1 MSPNE
6 LAENVRHPVFARF
19 FDRLSYWME
28 PEVGRHRDSLIAG
41 LSGRVL
47 EVGAGNG
54 INFARYPDS
63 VEEVI
68 AIEPEP
74 FLRAKAELAAAK
86 VSTRIQ
92 VRPGVA
98 APLPFERSSF
108 DAAVT
113 SLVLCTVAD
122 LREALVEMRR
132 VLKPGGELR
141 FLEHVRS
148 QHAFKAAVQRAFDG
162 SRLWP
167 LIGGGCHCSRQTTDE
182 IAAAGFRIAE
192 LEELTFDPAWFV
204 TNPHV
209 RGTALASG

>member
-1 MSPNE
+1 
-6 LAENVRHPVFARF
+6 
-19 FDRLSYWME
+19 ME
-28 PEVGRHRDSLIAG
+28 PEVGRHRDSLLAG

-54 INFARYPDS
+54 VNFARYPDS

-68 AIEPEP
+68 ALEPEP

-86 VSTRIQ
+86 ASTRIQ

-98 APLPFERSSF
+98 APLAFERSSF
-108 DAAVT
+108 DAVVA
-113 SLVLCTVAD
+113 SLVLCTVPD
-122 LREALVEMRR
+122 SREALVEFRR

-148 QHAFKAAVQRAFDG
+148 RHAFKAAVQRACDG

-182 IAAAGFRIAE
+182 IAAAGFRIAQ
-192 LEELTFDPAWFV
+192 LEQLEFGPRWVL

-209 RGTALASG
+209 RGVALASG